1 MNDLRYALRQF
12 ARRPL
17 FAAAAVFT
25 LALGIGATVSVF
37 SVVEAVLL
45 EPLPYRD
52 ADQLMLVWQRTA
64 ASGGARL
71 RVPAPDVPDYRE
83 QARSFSDFTFTNGV
97 FDALLEAGPERSHA
111 RIGRVTGNFF
121 DVLGVRIEI
130 GRGFAD
136 GEAIL
141 PPEALNDTTLAVPPS
156 VLVLSHRLWQTR
168 FGGQSEVIGETV
180 YVNDRPMTIVGVLP
194 PEFEWLVPPDAG
206 MTPEVDAWTPLRIDL
221 RLFHRDEGAWQDQD
235 SDNTGMVI
243 GRLRAGVTLTQ
254 ARAEM
259 ETVAARQRE
268 EIPYYERAGMSL
280 DVAPL
285 HADVVGHARATLLVL
300 LGIVGTVMMVACLN
314 VANLLLARAA
324 GRRREIAVRSA
335 LGASRRRLVR
345 QALVESGALA
355 LCGAA
360 VGLVLATWGIGV
372 VVAVG
377 PADLPRR
384 DAISINAAVLAFT
397 SLVSLLAVAV
407 LGTASALESAASDQ
421 AHALREHGSLTS
433 AGRRGRLRQALVV
446 SQVALSLAV
455 LIATGL
461 LVRSFLRLHD
471 VRPGFDASGVLTF
484 NVSLPGGTVGGPGA
498 RAEFMLRAQDRM
510 SALPGVEAV
519 GLVGGL
525 PLAGDVWIQ
534 PYGLPSQS
542 PEEWG
547 DSEANFR
554 VVTSDYFRAMGTRLV
569 AGRTFT
575 PVEDVVENERI
586 VIIDE
591 ALARRIAPGGGVLGR
606 SLGFPLDGRPVWAR
620 IVGVVEN
627 VRHESLREYG
637 RPTIYVP
644 YRQEASRTVAFA
656 VRTAGEPLDLVP
668 PIRQA
673 FAELSGSTAVPVY
686 DFRSLE
692 RYVQDAMAP
701 ARFALALVG
710 VFAGIAFVLAMVGL
724 YGLMSYGVNQRVR
737 EIGVRLAIGA
747 RPRVVLVEVVGDGL
761 RLVVAGSV
769 IGIGLS
775 LASLRVI
782 NSLLFDV
789 PATDPGTYLAVSLF
803 LVLVGVFACY
813 LPARRAARIDPTEAL
828 RHE

>member
-1 MNDLRYALRQF
+1 MNDLRYALRQS
-12 ARRPL
+12 AKRPL
-17 FAAAAVFT
+17 FTAAAVIT
-25 LALGIGATVSVF
+25 LALGIGGTVSVF
-37 SVVEAVLL
+37 SIVEAVLL
-45 EPLPYRD
+45 EPLSYRD
-52 ADQLMLVWQRTA
+52 ADQLMVVWQRSA

-71 RVPAPDVPDYRE
+71 RVPAPDVSDYRE

-97 FDALLEAGPERSHA
+97 FDAVLEAGPERSHA

-121 DVLGVRIEI
+121 DVLGVRTEI
-130 GRGFAD
+130 GRGFAH

-141 PPEALNDTTLAVPPS
+141 PVEAINDTTRAVPPS

-180 YVNDRPMTIVGVLP
+180 YVNDQPMTIVGVLP
-194 PEFEWLVPPDAG
+194 PEFQWLVPPDAG
-206 MTPEVDAWTPLRIDL
+206 MTPNVDAWTPLRIDL
-221 RLFHRDEGAWQDQD
+221 RFFRRDEGAWQDQD

-243 GRLRAGVTLTQ
+243 GRLRAGVTLAQ

-268 EIPYYERAGMSL
+268 EIPYYERAGMRL
-280 DVAPL
+280 DVVPL
-285 HADVVGHARATLLVL
+285 HADIVGHARTTLLVL
-300 LGIVGTVMMVACLN
+300 LGIVGTVLMVACLN

-324 GRRREIAVRSA
+324 GRRREMAVRSA

-345 QALVESGALA
+345 QALVESGVLA
-355 LCGAA
+355 VCGAA
-360 VGLVLATWGIGV
+360 VGLVLASWGIGL

-407 LGTASALESAASDQ
+407 FGTAPALESAADDKAQ
-421 AHALREHGSLTS
+421 ALRQRGPLLTG
-433 AGRRGRLRQALVV
+433 GRRVRMRQALVV

-498 RAEFMLRAQDRM
+498 RAEFMLRAHDRI

-519 GLVGGL
+519 GLIGGL

-534 PYGLPSQS
+534 PYGLPSQR

-554 VVTSDYFRAMGTRLV
+554 VITSDYFRAMGTRLV
-569 AGRTFT
+569 AGRSFT

-591 ALARRIAPGGGVLGR
+591 ALARRLAPGGRVLGR

-656 VRTAGEPLDLVP
+656 VRTAGEPLALAP

-673 FAELSGSTAVPVY
+673 FAELSGSTPVPVY
-686 DFRSLE
+686 DFRSLA

-724 YGLMSYGVNQRVR
+724 YGLMSHGVNQRVR

-747 RPRVVLVEVVGDGL
+747 RPRIVLVEVVGGGL
-761 RLVVAGSV
+761 RLVLAGLA

-782 NSLLFDV
+782 NGLLFDV
-789 PATDPGTYLAVSLF
+789 PTTDPGTYLVVSLF
-803 LVLVGVFACY
+803 LLLVGLFACY
-813 LPARRAARIDPTEAL
+813 LPARRAARIDPMEAL